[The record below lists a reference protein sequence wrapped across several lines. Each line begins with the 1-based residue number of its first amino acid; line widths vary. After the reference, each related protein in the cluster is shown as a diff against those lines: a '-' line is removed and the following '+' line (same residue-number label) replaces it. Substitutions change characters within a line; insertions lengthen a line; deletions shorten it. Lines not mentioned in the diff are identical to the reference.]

1 MLRFLMPSKALSA
14 SNVSSPSPEAG
25 YFRKQQGFALP
36 TRCIFL
42 GLVLAYLVMLL
53 LALVG
58 VISGV
63 AEIIAPVPQDD
74 VFTWIGL
81 LLGSY
86 ILFTGLYALRPR
98 PLPMSDQFLT
108 RERVPK
114 LFHLLDK
121 VAEKVGVSLP
131 PEVRLGTEMQVQ
143 TIGHPR
149 LGLLG
154 CHRHSLVLGLPLLL
168 TLDVKQLASVLAHE
182 LAHLGPSHGPLGT
195 WARFMRI
202 TWARLADEWQVS
214 SQKLTPWQLLRL
226 GPAVL
231 LLRYAFPRLNERALV
246 LSRQEA
252 FAADKLA
259 RRVAGSQ
266 ATVDALVRLK
276 VQGEYLRHGFW
287 PEVLGRAS
295 HSPTPNVLPYRAMI
309 QRLSGSKSHPK
320 ASTWLKQVLLQNT
333 ASHDACPCLRE
344 RLART
349 KLSPG
354 MPMAPK
360 HSAAKLLMGDA
371 LDQLV
376 VDMDVFWQ
384 RNMTVAWAELHRDY
398 LAQHHLE
405 RELQAEGERGALHPD
420 DHLLWARAA
429 RKTQGDVASEALLRL
444 MLIDHEDDI
453 NARFELG
460 CLLID
465 QLDADAAAHGAQ
477 LLRTLGLTSDHPR
490 ALDASIRYGQWLSL
504 HPAHED
510 AGFWPD
516 EILRNEHRAEQAHA
530 AVLKFED
537 EHSLLAPDISPRC
550 LRLVRKLLLDGGTV
564 RQAHWVSKRVVAFPD
579 WRYAVVVLSLVPG
592 HRLGDLPARLEALLQ
607 SMSLPIALA
616 VVDAS
621 DPAWLSGEKR
631 ATLDRLQQVPGA
643 ALFSLES
650 DEVHSSSTP
659 SRYMPA

>member
-1 MLRFLMPSKALSA
+1 MPSKDLSP
-14 SNVSSPSPEAG
+14 SDVSVPSPESG
-25 YFRKQQGFALP
+25 YFQSPQGFAWL
-36 TRCIFL
+36 TRCLTF
-42 GLVLAYLVMLL
+42 GLVVAYVSLLL

-58 VISGV
+58 VLSGV
-63 AEIIAPVPQDD
+63 SELISPVPQDD

-81 LLGSY
+81 ILGSY
-86 ILFTGLYALRPR
+86 VLCTGLYALRSR
-98 PLPMSDQFLT
+98 PVPMSEQLLI

-121 VAEKVGVSLP
+121 VAKKTGVRLP
-131 PEVRLGTEMQVQ
+131 PEVRLGTEMRAQ
-143 TIGHPR
+143 TLSHAR

-168 TLDVKQLASVLAHE
+168 TLDVKQLASVVAHE
-182 LAHLGPSHGPLGT
+182 LGHLGPAHGLLGT

-214 SQKLTPWQLLRL
+214 SAKLTGWQLFKL

-231 LLRYAFPRLNERALV
+231 LLRYLFPLLNERALV
-246 LSRQEA
+246 LSRREA
-252 FAADKLA
+252 FAADKVA
-259 RRVAGSQ
+259 RRVSGSQ

-276 VQGEYLRHGFW
+276 VQGEYLRQGFW

-309 QRLSGSKSHPK
+309 QRLSGSKGHAK
-320 ASTWLKQVLLQNT
+320 ASTWLAQALLQNAAPQDT
-333 ASHDACPCLRE
+333 YPCFRE
-344 RLART
+344 RLAKT
-349 KLSPG
+349 KLTARLPK
-354 MPMAPK
+354 APK

-371 LDQLV
+371 MDQMVL
-376 VDMDVFWQ
+376 DMDVSWQ
-384 RNMTVAWAELHRDY
+384 QEMTVVWAELHREY
-398 LAQHHLE
+398 LTQHHLE
-405 RELQAEGERGALHPD
+405 RELQTEGERGALHPD

-429 RKTQGDVASEALLRL
+429 RKTQGDSASEALLRL

-465 QLDADAAAHGAQ
+465 QLDSDASAQGAQ
-477 LLRTLGLTSDHPR
+477 LLRALGLTPDHPR
-490 ALDASIRYGQWLSL
+490 ALDASVRYGQWLSL

-516 EILRNEHRAEQAHA
+516 EIRRNEHRAQQAL
-530 AVLKFED
+530 AVLLNFDD
-537 EHSLLAPDISPRC
+537 EHNLLAPDISQRC
-550 LRLVRKLLLDGGTV
+550 LRLVREMLLDGGAV
-564 RQAHWVSKRVVAFPD
+564 RQAYWVSKRVAAFAD
-579 WRYAVVVLSLVPG
+579 WRYAVVVLSLAPG

-607 SMSLPIALA
+607 SMSLPIILA

-621 DPAWLSGEKR
+621 DPAWMNGEKR
-631 ATLDRLQQVPGA
+631 ATLDRLRQVPGA
-643 ALFSLES
+643 ALFNVDA
-650 DEVHSSSTP
+650 DEVHSTSTP
-659 SRYMPA
+659 NRYMPA